1 MVYFMI
7 EGLVKGLFAL
17 TIRPFPNWGWVLAS
31 GLIGIA
37 LSVYLWANLSTVSAW
52 MLSVLLGILLVV
64 EGAALA
70 SLAWRARQEI

>member
-1 MVYFMI
+1 MS
-7 EGLVKGLFAL
+7 GVKQTWIWA
-17 TIRPFPNWGWVLAS
+17 LAS

-52 MLSVLLGILLVV
+52 MLGVILGILLVV

-70 SLAWRARQEI
+70 SLAWRVRREI